1 MDDST
6 LRRVSAHERALYA
19 ELLGVYRE
27 LLGAVDD
34 AAADPAR
41 LVRGR
46 LRADELTRE
55 LRAVRDALA
64 SERLTGSAVP
74 EDVRATWQA
83 SAALAVDALA
93 VNAELAKRARASHAA
108 TGAALARVE
117 QGRAGLAGYRPAGV
131 SRTHIADTRA

>member
-1 MDDST
+1 MDEAT

-27 LLGAVDD
+27 LLEAVD
-34 AAADPAR
+34 AAADPSR

-46 LRADELTRE
+46 LRADEVTRE
-55 LRAVRDALA
+55 LRSMRDALA
-64 SERLTGSAVP
+64 ADRLTGTAVP

-83 SAALAVDALA
+83 SAALAVDALEA
-93 VNAELAKRARASHAA
+93 NAELARRAKTAHAA
-108 TGAALARVE
+108 AGTALARVE

-131 SRTHIADTRA
+131 SRVHIADTRA